1 MGGRYQALGG
11 AFLAAFVAT
20 PAAWAEQSFAWTP
33 FIEAQLAD
41 TLFHEIG
48 HALVQ
53 EFDLP
58 VLGQEEDAVDTFATL
73 EIIRLYEKD
82 AGDVLVD
89 VAAGWLVLDA
99 WTDREDLNFYGEHD
113 LDAQRGYRIICNLYG
128 SDPVAYRAEA
138 DWAGLPEE
146 DRERCEFDGPQAF
159 DNWETM
165 LGPHLSPEDAI
176 RRPAKIDYG
185 DGPDDLR
192 DAVIASG
199 VFEWVSDASVAD
211 FDWPRQIT
219 LAAKT
224 CGEPT
229 AFWEPNTLSVV
240 ICYEM
245 IQEWAEIEA
254 ALDEL

>member
-1 MGGRYQALGG
+1 MGSRYQALGG
-11 AFLAAFVAT
+11 AVLGALFASPAAAF
-20 PAAWAEQSFAWTP
+20 EWTP

-53 EFDLP
+53 EFELP
-58 VLGQEEDAVDTFATL
+58 VLGQEEDAVDAFATL
-73 EIIRLYEKD
+73 EILRLYEKD
-82 AGDVLVD
+82 AADVLVD

-128 SDPVAYRAEA
+128 TDPIAYEAEA
-138 DWAGLPEE
+138 DWAELPEE
-146 DRERCEFDGPQAF
+146 ERERCEFDGPKAF
-159 DNWETM
+159 DDWETM
-165 LGPHLSPEDAI
+165 LEPHLLPEEAAPI
-176 RRPAKIDYG
+176 PARIVYG
-185 DGPDDLR
+185 PGPSALR

-199 VFEWVSDASVAD
+199 LYEWANDNSVAD
-211 FDWPRQIT
+211 FDWPEPIT
-219 LAAKT
+219 LAAET

-229 AFWEPNTLSVV
+229 AYWEPDALKVV

-245 IQEWAEIEA
+245 LEEWAEIEA